1 MDQEEPI
8 PLSPEPHLSAERENE
23 DQEEPIPLSLQAS
36 SMKTMGSGM
45 REIRNRLN
53 SVGCTGEFPCTP
65 KRKFSPT
72 PISPMGKM
80 RKRTTSIS
88 NSPQLRSA
96 WETYEQ
102 ENQMAPDLIKGIG
115 KLTIK
120 ESNVDRRVK
129 QDNLGSA
136 ERVPSEDV
144 IDTTIRRERAI
155 SFSQLATPKRRGRGR
170 GKKTRNI
177 SVSFPTTTVA
187 SPSRQL
193 RITDIF
199 QAQQGGTDDAKDLY
213 EAKNV

>member
-1 MDQEEPI
+1 MHSQTEI
-8 PLSPEPHLSAERENE
+8 LSHTYKPY
-23 DQEEPIPLSLQAS
+23 
-36 SMKTMGSGM
+36 
-45 REIRNRLN
+45 
-53 SVGCTGEFPCTP
+53 
-65 KRKFSPT
+65 
-72 PISPMGKM
+72 GKM

-120 ESNVDRRVK
+120 ES
-129 QDNLGSA
+129 
-136 ERVPSEDV
+136 RVPSEDV
-144 IDTTIRRERAI
+144 VDTTKRRERAI

-193 RITDIF
+193 RITEIF
-199 QAQQGGTDDAKDLY
+199 QAQKGETDDAKDLY
-213 EAKNV
+213 EAKHKKTYHC